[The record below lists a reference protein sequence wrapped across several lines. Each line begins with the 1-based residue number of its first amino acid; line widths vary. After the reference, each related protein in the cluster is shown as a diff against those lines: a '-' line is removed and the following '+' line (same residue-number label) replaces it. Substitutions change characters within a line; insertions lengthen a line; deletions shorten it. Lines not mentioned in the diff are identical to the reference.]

1 MIQLQLTRE
10 DSSIMH
16 TVITIRLQKIE
27 ELLLIW
33 REHQLN
39 EMVADYENEK
49 TRLLQINNN
58 IISQVANSLK

>member
-10 DSSIMH
+10 DANILH
-16 TVITIRLQKIE
+16 TVITIRLQKVD
-27 ELLLIW
+27 ELLNIW
-33 REHQLN
+33 REHQLD
-39 EMVADYENEK
+39 EMVSDYENEK

>member
-10 DSSIMH
+10 DSSILH